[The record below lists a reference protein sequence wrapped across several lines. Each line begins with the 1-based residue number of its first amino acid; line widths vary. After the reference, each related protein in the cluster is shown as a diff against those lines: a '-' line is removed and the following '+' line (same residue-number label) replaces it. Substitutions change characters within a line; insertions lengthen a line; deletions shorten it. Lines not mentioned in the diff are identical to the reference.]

1 MYRRLILFALLVV
14 LCVGSIDAGEL
25 TGPVVATDPQQS
37 SIVWIEGLTSD
48 TVPQRN
54 TAITHRE
61 DGSFDPEL
69 SVGFVGNEFVF
80 RNDDDTLHTTH
91 LYMHLAGQEEV
102 SGRPLVN
109 GATLYNIALPH
120 TGATV
125 ERPILPYHQFGSDT
139 GSIDVKCNLHPDER
153 ADLLVFGHPYV
164 ALTGE
169 EGRFTIEN
177 VPPGRHDVWIW
188 HAGTARK
195 WATVDFPDRGSIEQ
209 VIEIEDAG

>member
-1 MYRRLILFALLVV
+1 MPAFFLFFALGA
-14 LCVGSIDAGEL
+14 GSIDAGEL
-25 TGPVVATDPQQS
+25 TGRVVAKAPHQS
-37 SIVWIEGLTSD
+37 AIVWISGVSSES
-48 TVPQRN
+48 VPQHN
-54 TAITHRE
+54 TAITHLE
-61 DGSFDPEL
+61 DGSFDPQL

-91 LYMHLAGQEEV
+91 LYMHLAGQEKV

-125 ERPILPYHQFGSDT
+125 ERPILPYHEYGADT

-164 ALTGE
+164 ALTE
-169 EGRFTIEN
+169 EGGRFTIEN

-188 HAGTARK
+188 HAGTAQK
-195 WATVDFPDRGSIEQ
+195 WATVDIPDRGSIEQ
-209 VIEIEDAG
+209 IIEIEDAG